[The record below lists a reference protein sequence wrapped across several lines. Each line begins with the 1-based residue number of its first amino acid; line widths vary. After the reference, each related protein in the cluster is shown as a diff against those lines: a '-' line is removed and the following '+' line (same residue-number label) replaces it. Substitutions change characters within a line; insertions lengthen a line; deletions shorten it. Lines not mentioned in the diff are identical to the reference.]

1 MKIKQTAAIV
11 AGMLALA
18 AGPGVA
24 RAQAKDQPVRIGAIA
39 DLSGAYSG
47 LAGPGIG
54 VAMEMAVEDFGGK
67 VLGRP
72 IEVLIADSLL
82 KVDVATSRAREWIDQ
97 QDVQMILESS
107 DSASALA
114 LQKLTREKK
123 RVSVFTSGAT
133 ALINDQCSPY
143 GMQWAWN
150 IYALAN
156 VTGKALTQGGGK
168 SWYFISADYAFGK
181 ALQEETAK
189 VVEQAGGKVVGSVS
203 HPFKATDFAS
213 FLLSAQ
219 SANPDVIALANAGQ
233 DTQNAVRQARE
244 FGLTTGKTK
253 VAPLILFDS
262 DVKGMGLDLA
272 QGLLFTTAFYWDRTP
287 ESRTWSERFY
297 ERRKL
302 MPTMNQAGAY
312 SATMHYL
319 KAVAA
324 AGTLEADAV
333 MEQMRKIP
341 VNDFFTSNG
350 QVRKDGMMVH
360 DMYLAQVKTPAE
372 SKGPWDMLTI
382 RDTISGDEAFPKLS
396 DSTCPLVKG

>member
-1 MKIKQTAAIV
+1 MKIRTTAAIL
-11 AGMLALA
+11 AGIFALG
-18 AGPGVA
+18 AGLTA
-24 RAQAKDQPVRIGAIA
+24 AQAQAADTPVRIGAIA

-47 LAGPGIG
+47 LAGPGIV
-54 VAMEMAVEDFGGK
+54 VAMQMAVEDFGGK
-67 VLGRP
+67 VLGQP
-72 IEVLIADSLL
+72 IEVLSADSLL
-82 KVDVATSRAREWIDQ
+82 KVDVSTSRAREWIDQ
-97 QDVQMILESS
+97 QDVKMILESS

-114 LQKLTREKK
+114 LQQLAKEKK
-123 RVSVFTSGAT
+123 RIMVFTSGTT

-150 IYALAN
+150 TYAMAN
-156 VTGKALTQGGGK
+156 VTGKALTKDGAK

-181 ALQEETAK
+181 ALQTETSK
-189 VVEQAGGKVVGSVS
+189 VVEKMGGRVVGSAS
-203 HPFKATDFAS
+203 HPLKTTDFAS

-272 QGLLFTTAFYWDRTP
+272 QGLMFTTAFYWDRTD
-287 ESRTWSERFY
+287 ESRKWSKRFY
-297 ERRKL
+297 ERRNL

-319 KAVAA
+319 KAVKA
-324 AGTLEADAV
+324 AGTLDSDAV
-333 MEQMRKIP
+333 MEQMRKLP

-372 SKGPWDMLTI
+372 SSGPWDMLTI
-382 RDTISGDEAFPKLS
+382 QQTVSGDEAFPSLS
-396 DSTCPLVKG
+396 NSTCPLVKG